1 MVKICWWH
9 HVHLFSDD
17 LSSSLAFRKRRYLKD
32 QLEVTTQVQKRD
44 DNGWTKAMKRRD
56 EWINTHCHCERGWQ
70 STVSTILQKK
80 ISILQEKCW
89 NYTIYWREG
98 INFQDSSFE
107 VRGGVCYLWQTV
119 VRFLLKKVT
128 TDLVNLESD
137 KKKKK
142 TDRKTRLWNLTS
154 WALLWC
160 TDCLEEMRQCA
171 CQTGRA
177 RCAVASTSH
186 FWFPT
191 ELLNHKCSS

>member
-1 MVKICWWH
+1 
-9 HVHLFSDD
+9 
-17 LSSSLAFRKRRYLKD
+17 
-32 QLEVTTQVQKRD
+32 
-44 DNGWTKAMKRRD
+44 MKRRD
-56 EWINTHCHCERGWQ
+56 QWGNTHCQCESGWQ
-70 STVSTILQKK
+70 SSISTVLPKTIN
-80 ISILQEKCW
+80 ILLEKCW
-89 NYTIYWREG
+89 SYTIYQREG
-98 INFQDSSFE
+98 VNFQDSSFA

-142 TDRKTRLWNLTS
+142 ADSKTSLWILTS
-154 WALLWC
+154 WALWC
-160 TDCLEEMRQCA
+160 TDWLEEMRQWA

-177 RCAVASTSH
+177 GCTAASTSH